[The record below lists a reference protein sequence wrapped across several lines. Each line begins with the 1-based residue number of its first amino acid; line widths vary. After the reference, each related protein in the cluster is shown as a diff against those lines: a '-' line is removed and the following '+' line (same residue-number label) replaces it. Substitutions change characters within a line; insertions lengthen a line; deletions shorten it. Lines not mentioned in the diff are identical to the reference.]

1 MNWICCMWP
10 VSNLTVNPCSSFFM
24 FPQDRQVDPFCN
36 ESSVSNLWP
45 LLFVFFLFFLLFIN
59 WVKHWYQVLY
69 TVVVNVSVCI
79 CLTLLHGLFYDFQRQ
94 SVVGS
99 VVIPA
104 ENTILHPI
112 KKIKKKVEFL
122 RVFCFGFLCKTVMMQ
137 GEMDE
142 VSSRASFHTVCS
154 CLKSHWFTAGSEKE
168 PVARAVSH
176 THTHTLSIFL
186 SWLSEWINCG
196 GQMIPQASMKYSVH
210 LWMLLH
216 HNVTSP
222 VCWRAA
228 PKS

>member
-10 VSNLTVNPCSSFFM
+10 VSNLTVNQCSSFFM

-36 ESSVSNLWP
+36 ESSVSLP
-45 LLFVFFLFFLLFIN
+45 LTFVVCFFLFFLLFIN

-79 CLTLLHGLFYDFQRQ
+79 CLMLLTLPRGLFLWFPKA
-94 SVVGS
+94 VGCGIGS
-99 VVIPA
+99 HSCRKY
-104 ENTILHPI
+104 NFTSHKK
-112 KKIKKKVEFL
+112 KKIL